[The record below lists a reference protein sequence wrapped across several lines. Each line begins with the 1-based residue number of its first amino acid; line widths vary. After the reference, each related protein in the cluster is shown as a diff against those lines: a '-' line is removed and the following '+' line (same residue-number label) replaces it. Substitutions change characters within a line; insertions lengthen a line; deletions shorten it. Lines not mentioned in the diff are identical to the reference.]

1 MLVLATL
8 GWQRSAAAFSVRR
21 AAASATRI
29 PSSRR
34 STADESSTGRSTSPL
49 PTSPD
54 TNNSI
59 EETEAV
65 VRTTTG
71 PWHEDRRRKSKSAR
85 FRQHVNP
92 LARLYQQPTLLTE
105 SWPSDAYAHVAARPL
120 HVDIGCGKG
129 GFLLDY
135 VASLAERD
143 DSNCDSHN
151 HLNYLGLE
159 IRPLVAQY
167 AKERVAGHALQHDK
181 LDFLGCNANVDLAR
195 LLERYQAHHDKT
207 TTGNDNTHY
216 DCLARVSIQFP
227 DPHFKKPHAKR
238 RVVTD
243 ALVDTIARYMP
254 VAAAGAADS
263 PTATAGKNTTATGVV
278 FLQSDVQSVL
288 DNMGERFLETP
299 YFARDTAVWHATAD
313 SDEAS
318 AESPYV
324 ATNPLGV
331 PTERETSVL
340 DKGLPVYRLWLQR
353 TATPWVAAALS
364 DTTTPTTSDT
374 ALVRDETEPRA
385 AV

>member
-1 MLVLATL
+1 V
-8 GWQRSAAAFSVRR
+8 
-21 AAASATRI
+21 
-29 PSSRR
+29 
-34 STADESSTGRSTSPL
+34 TGRAPAPL

-54 TNNSI
+54 TTKTTRR
-59 EETEAV
+59 EETDAGKG
-65 VRTTTG
+65 RTATTG
-71 PWHEDRRRKSKSAR
+71 PWHADRRRNSKSAR

-92 LARLYQQPTLLTE
+92 LARLYQQPTLLTPA
-105 SWPSDAYAHVAARPL
+105 WPSDAYAHVAGRPL

-135 VASLAERD
+135 VKSLADRD
-143 DSNCDSHN
+143 DRRNDGNDDSHN
-151 HLNYLGLE
+151 NLNHNLNYLGLE

-167 AKERVAGHALQHDK
+167 AKERVAGHGLQHGT

-195 LLERYQAHHDKT
+195 LLERYQAHYNDKAD
-207 TTGNDNTHY
+207 NSPDHDNTHY

-254 VAAAGAADS
+254 VAAADS
-263 PTATAGKNTTATGVV
+263 PADRLAATADKHTTGVV

-288 DNMGERFLETP
+288 DTMGERFLETP
-299 YFARDTAVWHATAD
+299 YFARDTAVWHAAARD
-313 SDEAS
+313 DARAGSPLPGQ
-318 AESPYV
+318 PYV

-353 TATPWVAAALS
+353 TATPWGAAAPALS
-364 DTTTPTTSDT
+364 DTTTPTTSAT
-374 ALVRDETEPRA
+374 ALDRDETEPHA